1 MARITIRYCPLC
13 PEKIIVARRVAARLR
28 AEWGAGEVEMRRG
41 HLGELSVE
49 VDGRRV
55 VDTHPFWFAW
65 TDPIV
70 EQVRASLSAPAG

>member
-1 MARITIRYCPLC
+1 MARITIHYCPLC

-28 AEWGAGEVEMRRG
+28 EEWGPEVEMRRG
-41 HLGELSVE
+41 RLGELSVE